1 MAVGPLQAPHPAC
14 DALCRTLVEVLMR
27 GLVVLSA
34 RTCPRAVHGLVVEH
48 GVELHRAFC
57 RGAALVDVCE

>member
-1 MAVGPLQAPHPAC
+1 
-14 DALCRTLVEVLMR
+14 MR

-34 RTCPRAVHGLVVEH
+34 RTCLGAVHGLVVDH